1 MEDMPE
7 MVGLSPSLGDNISQ
21 QKSSFQKDDL
31 VITSSFVLTFLKDFI
46 YL

>member
-7 MVGLSPSLGDNISQ
+7 TVGLRPSLGGTISQ
-21 QKSSFQKDDL
+21 DKSSFQKDDL
-31 VITSSFVLTFLKDFI
+31 VTTSFVLTFLKDFI